1 MTVVLD
7 LDGVLW
13 LGDQPLDG
21 AAEAV
26 AELRGAGL
34 GVVFLSNNSS
44 VMVDGYL
51 AKLARFGIPA
61 LADEVISSAM
71 AGAAVVERECPP
83 GARVLVVGEDGIREA
98 LVAKGFE
105 VVDDDGA
112 CDAVIV
118 GICRHFNYPLL
129 DRASAAI
136 RAGARY
142 IATNLDATYPAPG
155 GLVPGAGSMVA
166 AVTAAASGI
175 EPIVAGKPYPPT
187 VELLRARLRERG
199 ADPNVGVMVGD
210 RKTTDG
216 ALAEALGWPFALVRS
231 DVGADKGEL
240 ASTVPVAFEADSL
253 ADLVGPIVG
262 WSTGSA

>member
-26 AELRGAGL
+26 AALRRAGL

-44 VMVDGYL
+44 VVVDGYL
-51 AKLARFGIPA
+51 AKLGRFGIPA
-61 LADEVISSAM
+61 VADEVISSAM

-98 LVAKGFE
+98 LAAKGFE
-105 VVDDDGA
+105 VVVDGA

-118 GICRHFNYPLL
+118 GICRHFDYPLL
-129 DRASAAI
+129 DRAAAAI

-142 IATNLDATYPAPG
+142 IATNLDATYPSPG

-175 EPIVAGKPYPPT
+175 EPIVAGKPYPAT
-187 VELLRARLRERG
+187 VELLRARLLERG
-199 ADPNVGVMVGD
+199 ADPDVGMMVGD

-231 DVGADKGEL
+231 DVGSDKGEL

-253 ADLVGPIVG
+253 AELVGPIMAWSVG
-262 WSTGSA
+262 TV